1 MYHRILDPQSTQ
13 LHNLNLILKQIKT
26 KGPLSRADIARNLSC
41 RKSMVTSNISELIQ
55 YGLVREIGKG
65 NPSMGRKSTLLEF
78 NPRSHF
84 VVGADTRPEH
94 FNIVLSDLDG
104 SILTS
109 QSFKPKKFDP
119 STFIPALSRA
129 ILRVIERSGVERSTI
144 LAIGLMVSGVVNPLS
159 GTVQYSA
166 LLGWDKPVELAQEVQ
181 RSTGLPVYL
190 ENDVN
195 ALALAEY
202 WLTHGQ
208 AVPSLAY
215 LYVNKG
221 VGGAYIDQGTIS
233 QGADFAFAE
242 FGKLIISGDSGPAR
256 LEAYISLD
264 ALTRRFKPPLPQGG
278 MKEFNRY
285 LSTHPEE
292 AERIFSFLISSLSQV
307 LTTIVAILNPHL
319 CILGGGIDFQEEFIS
334 KLTERSR
341 RLLPPL
347 PVRTL
352 RITSAK
358 LKGNR
363 EVLGAVAVALS
374 NTRFKFIVQG

>member
-1 MYHRILDPQSTQ
+1 
-13 LHNLNLILKQIKT
+13 
-26 KGPLSRADIARNLSC
+26 
-41 RKSMVTSNISELIQ
+41 
-55 YGLVREIGKG
+55 
-65 NPSMGRKSTLLEF
+65 
-78 NPRSHF
+78 
-84 VVGADTRPEH
+84 
-94 FNIVLSDLDG
+94 
-104 SILTS
+104 
-109 QSFKPKKFDP
+109 
-119 STFIPALSRA
+119 
-129 ILRVIERSGVERSTI
+129 
-144 LAIGLMVSGVVNPLS
+144 
-159 GTVQYSA
+159 
-166 LLGWDKPVELAQEVQ
+166 
-181 RSTGLPVYL
+181 
-190 ENDVN
+190 VN

-202 WLTHGQ
+202 WLTYGQ

-233 QGADFAFAE
+233 HGADFGFAE

-264 ALTRRFKPPLPQGG
+264 ALTRRFKPTLPQGG

-292 AERIFSFLISSLSQV
+292 AERIFSFLNSSLSQV

-334 KLTERSR
+334 KLTERSQ

-347 PVRTL
+347 PARTL

-358 LKGNR
+358 LKENR